1 MCAQIHTHM
10 KQLITGRLWL
20 PWSPGLYRD
29 YKYVISLRLYMTAAP
44 PPPGS
49 RSHTRSQCPTPKPPL
64 ARDAGGEPDQLDHMT
79 DIEKGENLIENGR
92 TKLKRVLR
100 TCYRLPPARNFE
112 LWHAE
117 LRTTKCH
124 HSCVENAMKKS
135 LMQQCE
141 WMSST
146 G

>member
-1 MCAQIHTHM
+1 MHM
-10 KQLITGRLWL
+10 KQLTMQLLWL

-29 YKYVISLRLYMTAAP
+29 YKHVISLILYMTAAP

-49 RSHTRSQCPTPKPPL
+49 LPHTRSQCPTPKPPL
-64 ARDAGGEPDQLDHMT
+64 ARDAVGEPGQLDHMT
-79 DIEKGENLIENGR
+79 DIEKGENFIESGR
-92 TKLKRVLR
+92 TKPQRVLR
-100 TCYRLPPARNFE
+100 ACYHLPPARNFE

-117 LRTTKCH
+117 LRTTKCR
-124 HSCVENAMKKS
+124 HSCVENAMKKF

-141 WMSST
+141 WMSSM